1 EGEHVQRVAP
11 REVRQPE
18 VGRLLQLLLALLLV
32 VPVTLGGARALGVG
46 AFLLEF
52 LSQGRVPALTAITA
66 PPRRQPMP
74 AAGPAVDRYR
84 ARALGPAV
92 PAVLVHGFAPDGK
105 NDPRAGQAARL
116 LARAGF
122 DVAVPSIPGL
132 MQGRLRAD
140 DVRPVV
146 DTAAALARDRG
157 RPVTLIGVSVGAGPA
172 LLAAAEPRLR
182 DAVAAVVSLGGYASA
197 TELLRYFLTGDY
209 AWDEV
214 RGHTEH
220 DAEIVR
226 HFVSANA
233 DLLDARTRAA
243 FLSRDRAR
251 IAGLLAAPPPRL
263 RGLLEALSPERVV
276 ADIPARLLLIHGR
289 GDRAVPYTETLR
301 LAAARPDRTTV
312 VLVGLFDH
320 VEGAGNPV
328 QLTDIADLLA
338 LWREMY
344 ALLASGER

>member
-1 EGEHVQRVAP
+1 MAP

-18 VGRLLQLLLALLLV
+18 VSRLLHLVLALLLV
-32 VPVTLGGARALGVG
+32 VPVTLGGARLLAPA

-52 LSQGRVPALTAITA
+52 LSQGRFPALSAVTA

-84 ARALGPAV
+84 APALRPAV

-105 NDPRAGQAARL
+105 NDPRAGHAAQL

-132 MQGRLRAD
+132 MQGRLRPD

-182 DAVAAVVSLGGYASA
+182 DSVAAVVSLGGYASA

-209 AWDEV
+209 GWDAV
-214 RGHTEH
+214 RGHVEH
-220 DAEIVR
+220 DPEVVR

-233 DLLDARTRAA
+233 DLLDEGTRTAL
-243 FLSRDRAR
+243 LSRDRAR

-263 RGLLEALSPERVV
+263 REVLEALSPERVA
-276 ADIPARLLLIHGR
+276 ADIHARLLLIHGR
-289 GDRAVPYTETLR
+289 GDRAVPHTETLR
-301 LAAARPDRTTV
+301 LAAARPDQTTV
-312 VLVGLFDH
+312 VLVGRFDH
-320 VEGAGNPV
+320 VESAGGRV
-328 QLTDIADLLA
+328 RLADVADLLA
-338 LWREMY
+338 LWMGMY
-344 ALLASGER
+344 ALLATR